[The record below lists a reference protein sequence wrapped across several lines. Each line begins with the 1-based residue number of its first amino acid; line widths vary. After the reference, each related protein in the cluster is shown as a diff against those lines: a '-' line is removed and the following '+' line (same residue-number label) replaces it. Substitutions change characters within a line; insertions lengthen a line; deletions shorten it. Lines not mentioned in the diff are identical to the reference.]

1 MAIEIGRSI
10 VLFFG
15 LFFIVVSGVM
25 LLKPNTASATLRK
38 AGSTAFINYA
48 EITLRMIPA
57 AGLIL
62 VAENSK
68 FPDVFKIF
76 GWFMLLTSFILYFVP
91 RKLHYQFSNKCA
103 DILLPIYFQLISP
116 FALLIGLL
124 IIYSVY

>member
-1 MAIEIGRSI
+1 MAIEIARWI
-10 VLFFG
+10 VLCFG
-15 LFFIVVSGVM
+15 LFFIVLSGIM
-25 LLKPNTASATLRK
+25 LLTPNKARATLRK

-103 DILLPIYFQLISP
+103 DILLPIYFKLISP